1 MHWFILALGS
11 AYFMATEGVLSKALM
26 QKNDRWTAGWLQCA
40 LAAVFLALLLW
51 DGAHVVF
58 TRELTLLLIILMPL
72 ETLAYWLFLTAIQIA
87 PVSLTFP
94 FLSFTPVFTIL
105 TARLFLGESVSLMGA
120 GGIVL
125 VSAGAYVLQLN
136 LVRESIFAPIRAV
149 FTNPGS
155 RVMLMVAFLYSITST
170 LGKKGVLLMGPR
182 HFAVVYVGLFAVVV
196 TVFQVVRMLSGRSTI
211 HLKGKYG
218 LLAVASGLAMA
229 GMMFTHCLAIE
240 IAPVPYMMS
249 VKRTSMIFAVLY
261 GWIFFKE
268 ELIGYRLLG
277 ALVMAA
283 GVFLI
288 YSV

>member
-1 MHWFILALGS
+1 MHWFLLALGS
-11 AYFMATEGVLSKALM
+11 AYFMATEGVLSKVLM

-40 LAAVFLALLLW
+40 LSAVFLALLLW
-51 DGAHVVF
+51 DGAPIAF
-58 TRELTLLLIILMPL
+58 NRELALLMIILMPL

-87 PVSLTFP
+87 PMSLTFP

-105 TARLFLGESVSLMGA
+105 TARLFLGETVSLQGA
-120 GGIVL
+120 GGIVM
-125 VSAGAYVLQLN
+125 VSVGAYILQAN
-136 LVRESIFAPIRAV
+136 LIRESIFAPIRAV

-155 RVMLMVAFLYSITST
+155 RAMLAVAFLYSITST

-182 HFAVVYVGLFAVVV
+182 HFAMVYVGLFAVVV
-196 TVFQVVRMLSGRSTI
+196 TIFQVARMMSGRSKI
-211 HLKGKYG
+211 HIKGKYG

-229 GMMFTHCLAIE
+229 VMMITHCMAIE

-249 VKRTSMIFAVLY
+249 VKRTSMIFAILY

-268 ELIGYRLLG
+268 ELIGYRLIG
-277 ALVMAA
+277 ALVMMT